1 MTGRPRD
8 DADRCFVCGPD
19 NALGLRVAFRLEGGR
34 CRGRFTPQRHHNG
47 FDGVT
52 HGGIVFSLL
61 DDAMGNWLF
70 LQGARGVTAKC
81 EIRYRQALPIGTD
94 VEADCGLKQ
103 RKGRLVVLE
112 ARLVRVDD
120 GSLVA
125 EADASFM
132 LEDAGQL
139 VAVGK
144 QERADP
150 ASATGSP

>member
-1 MTGRPRD
+1 
-8 DADRCFVCGPD
+8 
-19 NALGLRVAFRLEGGR
+19 
-34 CRGRFTPQRHHNG
+34 
-47 FDGVT
+47 
-52 HGGIVFSLL
+52 
-61 DDAMGNWLF
+61 MGNWLF
-70 LQGARGVTAKC
+70 LQGARGVTARC
-81 EIRYRQALPIGTD
+81 EIRYRQPLPIGTE

-139 VAVGK
+139 AAGGK
-144 QERADP
+144 QELADP
-150 ASATGSP
+150 TSATGSP